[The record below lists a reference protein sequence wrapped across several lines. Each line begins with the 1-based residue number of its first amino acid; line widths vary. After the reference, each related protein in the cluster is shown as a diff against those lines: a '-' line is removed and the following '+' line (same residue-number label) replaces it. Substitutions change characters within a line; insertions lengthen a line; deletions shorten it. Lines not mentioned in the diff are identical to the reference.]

1 LNKADGRNRQFILIE
16 MNDYAET
23 ITAERVRRVIEGY
36 GNTEGTG
43 GSFDFYTLGE
53 ALFDEQGN
61 LNAQAKIE
69 AIREY
74 IWFTETRRPAPPAPD
89 GGAKKESSEVPLLG
103 AEGAFLGTH
112 NETDYYFCYH
122 PNQAIILDMDLLATI
137 TRKAPQYL
145 IYADSCELSEEF
157 LNANNIIFKKIP
169 RDITRL

>member
-1 LNKADGRNRQFILIE
+1 
-16 MNDYAET
+16 
-23 ITAERVRRVIEGY
+23 VIEGY

-53 ALFDEQGN
+53 SLFDEQGN

-74 IWFTETRRPAPPAPD
+74 IWFTETRQPLSESGL
-89 GGAKKESSEVPLLG
+89 GGLKDEQDLVTKNQTS
-103 AEGAFLGTH
+103 FLGTH
-112 NETDYYFCYH
+112 NETDYYFCYD
-122 PNQAIILDMDLLATI
+122 PNQVIILDMDLLGTI
-137 TRKAPQYL
+137 TQKASQYL